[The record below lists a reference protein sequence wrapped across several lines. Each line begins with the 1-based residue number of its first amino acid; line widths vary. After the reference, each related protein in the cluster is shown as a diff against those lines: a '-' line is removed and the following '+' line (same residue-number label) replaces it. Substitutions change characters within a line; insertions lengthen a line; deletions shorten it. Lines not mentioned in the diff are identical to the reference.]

1 MFIRIA
7 VRVQCVLNVLCSC
20 FSAFPCLSCA
30 RVFVLELVFVIEIV
44 LNLDVLLDPC
54 SLFLDIV
61 LCVCLFLK
69 FVLVVCSLVLLFELV
84 CFFVLC
90 LARWFQFFVVVSVFG
105 YVFLLLF
112 VVIALVLSVLASPS
126 IARKRI
132 CCGPSAKSGRQQI
145 GRASNRLDRLRSIFV
160 GRNQRCSHHFRP
172 KPSTERGPTH
182 HPHHILTHNPQRPIL
197 KIYNETTI
205 IPHGSFQTG
214 TLTTL
219 AFICGPCGSFISP
232 QK

>member
-1 MFIRIA
+1 MFE
-7 VRVQCVLNVLCSC
+7 VCSC
-20 FSAFPCLSCA
+20 CL
-30 RVFVLELVFVIEIV
+30 L
-44 LNLDVLLDPC
+44 
-54 SLFLDIV
+54 
-61 LCVCLFLK
+61 
-69 FVLVVCSLVLLFELV
+69 LVLLFELV

-182 HPHHILTHNPQRPIL
+182 HPHHILTHNPQRQIL
-197 KIYNETTI
+197 MIYNKTTI

-214 TLTTL
+214 TLTT
-219 AFICGPCGSFISP
+219 FHSFAGHAEVSFL
-232 QK
+232 QKNKRSQRYLFGNDVCLLPVPMEEVIKINTNSHTSQRARATN

>member
-1 MFIRIA
+1 M
-7 VRVQCVLNVLCSC
+7 C
-20 FSAFPCLSCA
+20 FWSLF
-30 RVFVLELVFVIEIV
+30 FV
-44 LNLDVLLDPC
+44 PWYR
-54 SLFLDIV
+54 SLFLIV
-61 LCVCLFLK
+61 FE
-69 FVLVVCSLVLLFELV
+69 VCSCCLLLVLLFERV

-172 KPSTERGPTH
+172 KPSNERGPTH
-182 HPHHILTHNPQRPIL
+182 HPHHILTHNPQRQIL
-197 KIYNETTI
+197 KIYNKTTI

-232 QK
+232 KK